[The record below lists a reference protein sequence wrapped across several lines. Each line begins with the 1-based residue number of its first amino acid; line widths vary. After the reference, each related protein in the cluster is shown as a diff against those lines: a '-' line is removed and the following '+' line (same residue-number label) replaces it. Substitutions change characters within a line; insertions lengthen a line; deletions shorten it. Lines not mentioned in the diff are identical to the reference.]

1 MMEQHTVIILSFEIL
16 DLPIQ
21 NKSKKASCF
30 FLKRLLLPN
39 NNGHS
44 FHRKIIYFNN
54 QFYLQVK
61 ILLVEDDSHIASF
74 VKLGLESNQFF
85 VDVAYD
91 GVMGEKL
98 ALQKKYDVIVLDVIL
113 PGVNGFQLC
122 RILRNNNIKTPI
134 IMLTSLNSTEDK
146 VTGFESGADDYL
158 LKPFA
163 FQELLARIKAL
174 NRRNTEMILSPVL
187 RIRDLELNTVSR
199 RVKRSDNEIKLTTL
213 EYKLLELLL
222 SHPGKVFERIEIAE
236 KIWGTSFN
244 TGTNFINVHINSLR
258 NKIDKDFPD
267 KLIHTVKGI
276 GYVIHD
282 EG

>member
-1 MMEQHTVIILSFEIL
+1 MQL
-16 DLPIQ
+16 
-21 NKSKKASCF
+21 
-30 FLKRLLLPN
+30 
-39 NNGHS
+39 
-44 FHRKIIYFNN
+44 
-54 QFYLQVK
+54 K
-61 ILLVEDDSHIASF
+61 ILLVEDDSQIASF

-98 ALQKKYDVIVLDVIL
+98 ARQKKYDVIVLDVIL
-113 PGVNGFQLC
+113 PGINGFQLC
-122 RILRNNNIKTPI
+122 KILRNNNIKTPI
-134 IMLTSLNSTEDK
+134 LMLTSLNSTEDK
-146 VTGFESGADDYL
+146 VTGFDSGADDYL

-174 NRRNTEMILSPVL
+174 NRRNSEMMLSPVIKIL
-187 RIRDLELNTVSR
+187 DLELNTVSKK
-199 RVKRSDNEIKLTTL
+199 VKRSDSEIKLTTL

-236 KIWGTSFN
+236 KIWGTTFN

-258 NKIDKDFPD
+258 NKIDKDYPN
-267 KLIHTVKGI
+267 KLIQTVKGI
-276 GYVIHD
+276 GYVIND

>member
-1 MMEQHTVIILSFEIL
+1 MQL
-16 DLPIQ
+16 
-21 NKSKKASCF
+21 
-30 FLKRLLLPN
+30 
-39 NNGHS
+39 
-44 FHRKIIYFNN
+44 
-54 QFYLQVK
+54 K
-61 ILLVEDDSHIASF
+61 ILLVEDDSQIASF

-98 ALQKKYDVIVLDVIL
+98 ARQKKYDVIVLDVIL
-113 PGVNGFQLC
+113 PGINGFQLC
-122 RILRNNNIKTPI
+122 KILRNNNIKTPI
-134 IMLTSLNSTEDK
+134 LMLTSLNSTEDK
-146 VTGFESGADDYL
+146 VTGFDSGADDYL

-174 NRRNTEMILSPVL
+174 NRRNSEMMLSPVIKIL
-187 RIRDLELNTVSR
+187 DLELNTVSK
-199 RVKRSDNEIKLTTL
+199 RVKRSDREIKLTPL

-236 KIWGTSFN
+236 KIWGTTFN

-258 NKIDKDFPD
+258 NKIDKDYPN
-267 KLIHTVKGI
+267 KLIQTVKGI
-276 GYVIHD
+276 GYVIND